1 VWVCVVGHDTG
12 HDRRLLKR
20 ELISSPFSR
29 ALSAGEGA
37 RRADE
42 GWRAV
47 ARRCQRMLTRKR
59 EVFLKA
65 EGYQIVRVR
74 NDNVYE
80 HISDVLDMILK
91 RLEGRL

>member
-1 VWVCVVGHDTG
+1 
-12 HDRRLLKR
+12 
-20 ELISSPFSR
+20 
-29 ALSAGEGA
+29 
-37 RRADE
+37 
-42 GWRAV
+42 
-47 ARRCQRMLTRKR
+47 MLTRKR